1 MGKNGKAKRAQAAKT
16 KVLQKFAEAKPV
28 TLSSSNHMI
37 NKAVQGDFVGLLMM
51 KLRKDGLLDINLAKR
66 DVRVPM

>member
-37 NKAVQGDFVGLLMM
+37 NKPCRATS
-51 KLRKDGLLDINLAKR
+51 LDCS
-66 DVRVPM
+66 